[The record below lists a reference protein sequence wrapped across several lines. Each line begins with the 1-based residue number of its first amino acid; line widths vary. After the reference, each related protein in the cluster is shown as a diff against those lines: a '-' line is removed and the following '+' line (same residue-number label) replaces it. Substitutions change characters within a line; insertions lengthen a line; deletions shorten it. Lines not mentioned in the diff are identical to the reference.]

1 MNTPYRPYADQ
12 LSVAQTALFNARM
25 NESDAWLT
33 YREKYDDAVFS
44 SEYQAMARGKTK
56 ALQVEREAWLNR
68 QTRSAYRAYREAKVQ
83 REVEVD
89 RMRVL
94 MALVESYSE
103 EAF

>member
-1 MNTPYRPYADQ
+1 MSKPYADQ
-12 LSVAQTALFNARM
+12 LSRAQTELFNARI
-25 NESDAWLT
+25 NESDTWLC

-68 QTRSAYRAYREAKVQ
+68 QTRSEYRAYREAKVK

-94 MALVESYSE
+94 MALVEAHAD